1 MDFSPLLRSELIE
14 KRDYQIS
21 IADSCVKGNTLVVLP
36 TALGKTV
43 IAILAISKLIENGGK
58 AIFVAPTRPLVH
70 QHRSSLIK
78 FLKLNEDEIC
88 ELNGSIPKQRRK
100 ELYRTCRIIIST
112 PQVIENDLEFLT
124 EIKDQFK
131 VLVIDEAHRAIG
143 NYSYVHIAE
152 SFKDSARIIAMTA
165 SPGGDVKKINQIMN
179 NLGIQNLEIRDENS
193 PDVKQY
199 IEGIEVK
206 WINVDIP
213 VQMKRAIEKI
223 REMLNDKLEK
233 LNNFGFNLKG
243 NSRKELIEIGETI
256 SLKIRE
262 GDKRFYSAARL
273 RSQAIALDLIL
284 EFAETQGL
292 LPLIEYLKEHQ
303 KDEKTNFNSI
313 INSVEFRKLYDEL
326 ISLSKEPMEKHT
338 PKIPKILELI
348 SMNNVKTIVF
358 CHYRITATILS
369 NLLNKNGISS
379 ERFIGQSDR
388 LGDKGLKQSQQKEIL
403 ERFREGS
410 FKVLVATQ
418 VGEEGLDVPY
428 ADMVIFYEP
437 VPSEIRS
444 IQRRGRTGRFSKG
457 LVYILVTKGTRD
469 YSYLYSARRKEFK
482 MKTILKG
489 QKKQHKLDEFL

>member
-1 MDFSPLLRSELIE
+1 MDFSPLLREELIE

-21 IADSCVKGNTLVVLP
+21 IANSCIRNNTLVVLP
-36 TALGKTV
+36 TALGKTL
-43 IAILAISKLIENGGK
+43 IAIMAISKLIENGGK
-58 AIFVAPTRPLVH
+58 AIFVAPTKPLVH

-88 ELNGSIPKQRRK
+88 ELNGSIPKNERK
-100 ELYRTCRIIIST
+100 ELYKKCRVIIST
-112 PQVIENDLEFLT
+112 PQVIQNDLEFLMGM
-124 EIKDQFK
+124 KDQFK

-165 SPGGDVKKINQIMN
+165 SPGGDIAKINQIMN

-193 PDVKQY
+193 PDVRQY

-206 WINVDIP
+206 WVNVEIP
-213 VQMKRAIEKI
+213 TEMRRAIEKI

-233 LNNFGFNLKG
+233 LNSFGFNLKG
-243 NSRKELIEIGETI
+243 NSRKEIIEIGDII
-256 SLKIRE
+256 SRRIRE
-262 GDKRFYSAARL
+262 GDKRFYSAARI
-273 RSQAIALDLIL
+273 RSQVIALDLIL

-303 KDEKTNFNSI
+303 KDEKTNFSSI
-313 INSVEFRKLYDEL
+313 INSVEFKKLHEDL

-348 SMNNVKTIVF
+348 RTNNVKTIVF
-358 CHYRITATILS
+358 CHYRITATLLS
-369 NLLNKNGISS
+369 GLLNKNGIPS

-388 LGDKGLKQSQQKEIL
+388 LGDRGLKQSEQREIL

-410 FKVLVATQ
+410 IKVLVATQ

-457 LVYILVTKGTRD
+457 LVYILVTRGTRD

-482 MKTILKG
+482 MKSILKG